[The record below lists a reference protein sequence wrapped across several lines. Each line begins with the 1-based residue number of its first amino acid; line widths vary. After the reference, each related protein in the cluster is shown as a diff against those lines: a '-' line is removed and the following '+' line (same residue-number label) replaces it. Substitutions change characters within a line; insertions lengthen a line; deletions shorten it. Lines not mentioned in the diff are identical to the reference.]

1 MYRRKCLFIHNKRI
15 INVIWG
21 KKQLP
26 TELEDGL
33 LRNRGGD
40 SAGVPAF

>member
-1 MYRRKCLFIHNKRI
+1 MYVQEKMSFIHNKRI
-15 INVIWG
+15 LNVIWG

-33 LRNRGGD
+33 LETE
-40 SAGVPAF
+40 AGREC

>member
-1 MYRRKCLFIHNKRI
+1 M
-15 INVIWG
+15 WG

-33 LRNRGGD
+33 LRNKGGE
-40 SAGVPAF
+40 SAEVLAF

>member
-1 MYRRKCLFIHNKRI
+1 MYVQEKMSFYQHNKRI
-15 INVIWG
+15 INVMWG

-33 LRNRGGD
+33 LRNREGGEC
-40 SAGVPAF
+40 